1 MPASPTKT
9 KEAPRQASRF
19 SAARHRTPTVLQME
33 ATECGAAALGSVL
46 AYHGR
51 WVSLEQLRVECAVS
65 RDGARARHIV
75 DAARRFGVTARG
87 MRAETIH
94 LSDLPMPLIAFWN
107 FDHFVVIEGAGPK
120 GVWVNDP
127 AGGPRLVGW
136 GEFDLAYT
144 GVVIVIE
151 TPPDFESGGAPPSL
165 FRALGSRLH
174 RAGATLVLCLLAGLA
189 LVVPGLVVAVAMRV
203 FVDRATAGLGGGAGI
218 APTLG
223 VILLAAAVVAAALT
237 WLQQSALV
245 RLSAQLSISMST
257 TFMEHLLR
265 LPVPFFQQ
273 RYAGALVTRTDVN
286 DEVAQLLSS
295 QFASA
300 MLQGITVIF
309 YAVLMYVYSPVLA
322 TVSVG
327 SALINLVVLRAAARR
342 RRDANR
348 RLVLDRSKM
357 VAAAMGG
364 LRNIE
369 TIKAIG
375 EESGLFNRWAGL
387 QAKVTNARQ
396 ELGLPTLIVNA
407 MPETLAALNTLFIIG
422 FGGWQV
428 MRGSLSLGTL
438 VAFEALS
445 ASFAAPIY
453 LLVGLGAT
461 VQEMSGK
468 LASVDDVLNH
478 PEDVGLASREAAA
491 VADPSLFPALMKG
504 RLSGLVELRNLTFGF
519 DPSSPPLIEDFSLV
533 IRPGQRVALVG
544 SSGSGKSTVARL
556 VCGLIAPWSG
566 EILFD
571 GIPRQDVPRP
581 VLAASVTLVDQD
593 ILLFEGSISDNLS
606 LWDPTIPSPRLTA
619 AARDAGIHRDVLART
634 GGYDRVLEEA
644 GRDWSGGQRQ
654 RLEIARALGTDPS
667 VVVLDEAT
675 SALDALIE
683 AEIDRNLRARGCSC
697 LIVAHRLSTIRDA
710 DEIVV
715 MDGGRIVERGRHEEL
730 LLAGGSYA
738 ALVSE

>member
-1 MPASPTKT
+1 
-9 KEAPRQASRF
+9 
-19 SAARHRTPTVLQME
+19 V
-33 ATECGAAALGSVL
+33 ECGAAALGSVL

-51 WVSLEQLRVECAVS
+51 WVSLEELRVECAVS
-65 RDGARARHIV
+65 RDGARARHV
-75 DAARRFGVTARG
+75 VEAARRFGLTARG
-87 MRAETIH
+87 MRAETVH

-107 FDHFVVIEGAGPK
+107 FDHFLVVEGAGPK

-127 AGGPRLVGW
+127 AGGPRLVPW
-136 GEFDLAYT
+136 DEFDLAYT

-151 TPPDFESGGAPPSL
+151 APPDFEPGGGQPSL
-165 FRALGSRLH
+165 MRALGSRLH
-174 RAGATLVLCLLAGLA
+174 RAGASLALCLLAGLA
-189 LVVPGLVVAVAMRV
+189 LVVPGLVVAVALRI
-203 FVDRATAGLGGGAGI
+203 FVDRATAGATGGAGV
-218 APTLG
+218 APALG
-223 VILLAAAVVAAALT
+223 LVLLGAAVVSAALT

-245 RLSAQLSISMST
+245 RLSTQLSISMST

-295 QFASA
+295 QFAA
-300 MLQGITVIF
+300 AILQGITVVF
-309 YAVLMYVYSPVLA
+309 YAVLMYIYSPQLA
-322 TVSVG
+322 SVSVG
-327 SALINLVVLRAAARR
+327 FGLVNLVVLRAAARR

-375 EESGLFNRWAGL
+375 EEGGLFNRWSGL
-387 QAKVTNARQ
+387 QAKVTNSRQ
-396 ELGLPTLIVNA
+396 ELGLPTLVVNA
-407 MPETLAALNTLFIIG
+407 IPEMLAALNTLVIIG
-422 FGGWQV
+422 FGSWQV

-438 VAFEALS
+438 AAFEALS
-445 ASFAAPIY
+445 AGFAAPIY
-453 LLVGLGAT
+453 QLVGLGAT
-461 VQEMSGK
+461 VQEMNGK

-478 PEDVGLASREAAA
+478 PQDVGLPAPGAPTSDGPVALPAAA
-491 VADPSLFPALMKG
+491 G
-504 RLSGLVELRNLTFGF
+504 RLTGLVELRNLTFGF
-519 DPSSPPLIEDFSLV
+519 DRSAPPLIEDFSLV

-544 SSGSGKSTVARL
+544 SSGSGKSTVARM
-556 VCGLIAPWSG
+556 VCGLLAPWSG
-566 EILFD
+566 EVLFD
-571 GIPRQDVPRP
+571 GRTRHDVPRA
-581 VLAASVTLVDQD
+581 VLAASVALVDQD

-606 LWDPTIPSPRLTA
+606 LWDPTIALPRLTA
-619 AARDAGIHRDVLART
+619 AARDAGIHRDILARS
-634 GGYDRVLEEA
+634 GGYDRVLEES

-654 RLEIARALGTDPS
+654 RLELARALGTDPA

-697 LIVAHRLSTIRDA
+697 LIIAHRLSTIRDA

-715 MDGGRIVERGRHEEL
+715 MDRGRIVERGTHEDL
-730 LLAGGSYA
+730 LEAGGSYA